1 MQLDYK
7 KAQDILDKS
16 SILYTKDEISKEVHR
31 LAKAIEEDIKDDIP
45 VFLSVMNGGL
55 FFTSELLQNINSPFI
70 LDYIHASRYG
80 GETFGASH
88 ITWYRQPKAEDI
100 KGKNVYIIDD
110 ILDEGYT
117 LVEIVRYLKSIG
129 ALSCKIVVL
138 INKEIGKTKP
148 IKADFVGLNAPNK
161 FLFGCGMDIFG
172 LYRQIPNICIYNK

>member
-7 KAQDILDKS
+7 NAQEILDKS
-16 SILYTKDEISKEVHR
+16 TILFSKDEINSQILKLSKT
-31 LAKAIEEDIKDDIP
+31 IEEEIKDDVP
-45 VFLSVMNGGL
+45 VFLNVMNGGL
-55 FFTSELLQNINSPFI
+55 FFAAQLLKNINSPFV
-70 LDYIHASRYG
+70 LDYVHASRYG

-88 ITWYRQPKAEDI
+88 ITWYRQPKVEDI
-100 KGKNVYIIDD
+100 KGKNIYIIDD

-129 ALSCKIVVL
+129 ALSCKIIVL

-161 FLFGCGMDIFG
+161 FLFGYGMDIFG
-172 LYRQIPNICIYNK
+172 LYRQLQDICVYNK